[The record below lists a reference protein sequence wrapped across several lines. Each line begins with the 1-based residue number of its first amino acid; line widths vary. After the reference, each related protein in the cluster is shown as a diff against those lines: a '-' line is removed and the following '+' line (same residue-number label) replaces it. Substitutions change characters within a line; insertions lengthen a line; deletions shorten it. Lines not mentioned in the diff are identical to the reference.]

1 MGPERSTIL
10 IEPDLQYDNIIRQIR
25 SQNYDNQL
33 RVLCIVYMYNVSDL
47 IIIIIAN
54 VYGGI
59 KVFAFMMGK

>member
-1 MGPERSTIL
+1 MVPERSTIL